1 MQLSLLLYITNVV
14 SSYASA
20 VNVSEQTGLGP
31 DMLMNGVAGLQLLTQ
46 LVDCTLFGDVHYL
59 THCCP
64 SNNKNGSKQA
74 LTTTLVSPSLKNF
87 AMGFRETRQ

>member
-64 SNNKNGSKQA
+64 SKYKNGSKQA
-74 LTTTLVSPSLKNF
+74 LTTTLVSPSL
-87 AMGFRETRQ
+87 